1 MSAAEWAQR
10 MVLYKDGRFAK
21 DKMWGFFA
29 LNYVERR
36 KNQSSG
42 GFFVNSWFK
51 EGEKTLEELKK
62 EIEEGNLN
70 WIDKITYYSQRV
82 RGSPAYWRSKR
93 AEVYTWINYHV
104 NAGNG
109 APNFFITLSCAEYY
123 WEDVQR
129 LIKDRYEAAGLF
141 APNLNKS
148 WVETVNDHTLIVQEY
163 FQERVK
169 IWLKTVGKK
178 IFRIKHYW
186 LRFEF
191 TPSRGQIHVHMLA
204 ISSFKHVFERY
215 SQFNENR
222 PLQAEFLRLWSEK
235 YLGMTCN
242 VDKDISSTFEK
253 DLENHPASKN
263 YCDVEDN
270 EIDKAE
276 VLLYLQQHSC
286 GGYCMRP
293 RKKL

>member
-1 MSAAEWAQR
+1 
-10 MVLYKDGRFAK
+10 
-21 DKMWGFFA
+21 
-29 LNYVERR
+29 
-36 KNQSSG
+36 
-42 GFFVNSWFK
+42 
-51 EGEKTLEELKK
+51 
-62 EIEEGNLN
+62 
-70 WIDKITYYSQRV
+70 
-82 RGSPAYWRSKR
+82 
-93 AEVYTWINYHV
+93 
-104 NAGNG
+104 
-109 APNFFITLSCAEYY
+109 
-123 WEDVQR
+123 VQR

-191 TPSRGQIHVHMLA
+191 TPSCGQIHVHMLA